1 MPVVLTAD
9 TMEVILQGRVDAQIT
24 LNTLWFQKVG
34 GAITPSDVSAVTTAL
49 GNWFTGTVAPLLS
62 ENWAAETVHGQDW
75 SVGAGAV
82 AEFSLG
88 SVAGGV
94 ASEAAPNNVAACIS
108 FSGGSAGR
116 FARGRNYIPALPNAL
131 VTLNTLDAGFMTD
144 LNNAYLDLTPGGA
157 VDLSGF
163 VWVVNSRFS
172 GVDANGKPIPRGA
185 GLTTAVSNVVFKTPF
200 VRSMRTR
207 EVGKGK

>member
-1 MPVVLTAD
+1 MAVVLTAD
-9 TMEVILQGRVDAQIT
+9 TMEVIIQGRVDQQIT
-24 LNTLWFQKVG
+24 LNTLWFQKAG
-34 GAITPSDVSAVTTAL
+34 GAITPSDVVAVTTAV
-49 GNWFTGTVAPLLS
+49 GNWFSGTLAPLLS
-62 ENWAAETVHGQDW
+62 QDWAAETVHGQDW

-82 AEFSLG
+82 AEFSVG
-88 SVAGGV
+88 PTVGGV
-94 ASEAAPNNVAACIS
+94 GSEAAPNNVAACLS

-131 VTLNTLDAGFMTD
+131 VTLNTLDNGFMND
-144 LNNAYLDLTPGGA
+144 LLTAYGQLLPAGA

-172 GVDANGKPIPRGA
+172 GVDVDGKPIPRGA
-185 GLTTAVSNVVFKTPF
+185 GLTTQISNVVFKTPF